1 MTESLCFFP
10 LRFFHLFSSF
20 FAIEFYDAFDRS
32 ESGGVLLLMFV
43 PYATLCV
50 GFSLLRL
57 LWGIF
62 CKKLGAGVCTENGCS
77 WSRLAL
83 DVIPYSVVIFALMF
97 YNLSY
102 GKFLVL
108 PLVSFLWDSCLEEYR
123 DRKKRRFF
131 FSLFAVVSYF
141 LCGFWLF
148 HGMDFSGNVVYLF
161 SHFLEYLFPL
171 LFFPFFRIS
180 FSKKK
185 IGCRVFCC
193 CFGLFSE
200 IPIWQNLG
208 TGSRVFCSA
217 FAGNF
222 YGNPF
227 GLYET
232 SKIAESSI
240 HCQRLFLFW
249 SIMFFKNT
257 AFRYPYF
264 IAF

>member
-1 MTESLCFFP
+1 MNLQKRTCLILKCLVVLTESLCFFP

-123 DRKKRRFF
+123 DRKKKTFFLFVVCSRLLFSLWVLAVSWNGFFGECCLPF
-131 FSLFAVVSYF
+131 FS
-141 LCGFWLF
+141 
-148 HGMDFSGNVVYLF
+148 FS
-161 SHFLEYLFPL
+161 
-171 LFFPFFRIS
+171 
-180 FSKKK
+180 
-185 IGCRVFCC
+185 
-193 CFGLFSE
+193 
-200 IPIWQNLG
+200 
-208 TGSRVFCSA
+208 
-217 FAGNF
+217 
-222 YGNPF
+222 
-227 GLYET
+227 
-232 SKIAESSI
+232 
-240 HCQRLFLFW
+240 
-249 SIMFFKNT
+249 
-257 AFRYPYF
+257 
-264 IAF
+264 

>member
-1 MTESLCFFP
+1 MPRCLDRKSLLLSFT
-10 LRFFHLFSSF
+10 LFSSF

-62 CKKLGAGVCTENGCS
+62 CKKLGADVCTENSCS

-83 DVIPYSVVIFALMF
+83 DVIPYSVVIFAVMF

-180 FSKKK
+180 FSKKNLNA
-185 IGCRVFCC
+185 VF
-193 CFGLFSE
+193 LAVVS
-200 IPIWQNLG
+200 
-208 TGSRVFCSA
+208 VF
-217 FAGNF
+217 F
-222 YGNPF
+222 
-227 GLYET
+227 L
-232 SKIAESSI
+232 K
-240 HCQRLFLFW
+240 FLFGRI
-249 SIMFFKNT
+249 SELDLVFFVVLLPG
-257 AFRYPYF
+257 AFME
-264 IAF
+264 ILLACMKHQSSQ